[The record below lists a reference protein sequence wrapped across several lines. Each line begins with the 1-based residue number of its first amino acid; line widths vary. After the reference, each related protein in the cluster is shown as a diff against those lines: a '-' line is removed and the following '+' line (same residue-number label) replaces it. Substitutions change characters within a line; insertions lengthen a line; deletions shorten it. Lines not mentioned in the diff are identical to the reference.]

1 MSRTFTVALC
11 FALFLSSCGEAPPNE
26 ADVDSVPAETA
37 EPALEH
43 ETVDLDDG
51 ETHSDAEESIVETHV
66 PEPALDHEAL
76 EPEDNDT
83 PNESELRVGAM
94 ETTESGLKYEVLEL
108 GEGTKP
114 TLADT
119 VTVHYRGELLDGTV
133 FDSSYDRGQPTSFP
147 LSRVVAGWKEGI
159 QLMPIGSK
167 YRFEIPPDLG
177 YGARGA
183 GPIPPNSTLIFYVE
197 LLGIQ

>member
-1 MSRTFTVALC
+1 MKTIAAVGLC
-11 FALFLSSCGEAPPNE
+11 LGVFLSSCGEGPSNE
-26 ADVDSVPAETA
+26 
-37 EPALEH
+37 
-43 ETVDLDDG
+43 
-51 ETHSDAEESIVETHV
+51 
-66 PEPALDHEAL
+66 
-76 EPEDNDT
+76 
-83 PNESELRVGAM
+83 VGAM
-94 ETTESGLKYEVLEL
+94 EITESGLKYEVLEL
-108 GEGTKP
+108 GEGAKP

-147 LSRVVAGWKEGI
+147 LGGVVAGWKEGL
-159 QLMPIGSK
+159 QLMPLGSK

-177 YGARGA
+177 YGARAA